1 MFSSE
6 RELLE
11 NLEKDDILKIL
22 KNKPHLFFFF
32 PQRWKDD
39 KDIVV
44 EAIYHSPYNYKY
56 ISNELQNERTIILQT
71 IALNGYFFYMIPQRF
86 RDDKE
91 ICYLA
96 INNYSFNT
104 RYLSERLKYDE
115 DIFFLLVM
123 KNSWT
128 INYMSC
134 SLRNNTE
141 IVNKALNMNRN
152 ILGYLNTTLK
162 YEINFIVN
170 VLINKHNFLLT
181 DFPISI
187 RNNVEIIKYAVKK
200 NYINFIHVPKKD
212 KNFLYDLYLLN
223 PKIKYF
229 LENTPYQYVLDKYNY
244 LELLQ
249 IKNNEKKENFFH
261 SRDVAYYI
269 LEFLF

>member
-1 MFSSE
+1 MFPSE
-6 RELLE
+6 RERLK
-11 NLEKDDILKIL
+11 NLEKDEILKIL
-22 KNKPHLFFFF
+22 KIKPYLFSFF
-32 PQRWKDD
+32 PERWKND
-39 KDIVV
+39 KEVAV
-44 EAIYHSPYNYKY
+44 EAIYQYPYNYKH
-56 ISNELQNERTIILQT
+56 ISIELQNDRTIILQ
-71 IALNGYFFYMIPQRF
+71 IIVLNGYFFYMIPQRF

-123 KNSWT
+123 KNSWS
-128 INYMSC
+128 INYMSFT
-134 SLRNNTE
+134 LRNNTE
-141 IVNKALNMNRN
+141 IVNKALNMNRD
-152 ILGYLNTTLK
+152 ILAYLNTTLK
-162 YEINFIVN
+162 YEKDFIIN
-170 VLINKHNFLLT
+170 VLINKHNFFLT
-181 DFPISI
+181 DFPIVI
-187 RNNVEIIKYAVKK
+187 RNNVEIIKYAVKRD
-200 NYINFIHVPKKD
+200 YINFIHVPKND

-244 LELLQ
+244 LELLH